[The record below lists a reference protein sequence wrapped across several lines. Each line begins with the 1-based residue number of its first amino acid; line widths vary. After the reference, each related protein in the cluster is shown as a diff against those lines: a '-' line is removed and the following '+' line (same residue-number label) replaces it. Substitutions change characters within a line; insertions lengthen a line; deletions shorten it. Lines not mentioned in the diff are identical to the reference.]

1 MITINNITMGFS
13 ERTLFKDVTL
23 SIFNNEKIGLAGP
36 NGAGKSTL
44 FAIIRREL
52 EPVSGSVQIQKNI
65 NIGHLPQEAKFHSEK
80 TVMEEVTSGDDRI
93 KALLEEKHK
102 LEETDKVM
110 TDRYGDIMHELELLG
125 LYEVEHKAEK
135 ILAGLGFKE
144 QEFHKPI
151 MQLSGGWQ
159 MRVLLAKLL
168 TYQYDLLLL
177 DEPTNYLDLEA
188 TLWLKS
194 FLKNYSGSFVLISH
208 DRVFLSEVTN
218 YTIMLEGRQMFKV
231 KGNYDDYKAQKELDN
246 RSIEK
251 RQKVIEKKQQQLERF
266 TQRFHAQ
273 PNRASAV
280 KNKLK
285 MLERLAD
292 EKEELPGEVKSVG
305 EFEFPPVARP
315 GYVVAGAYQVS
326 KSYKD
331 ITVYKNLDFEVLRD
345 QKVCLVG
352 PNGAGK
358 STLLKMLAGVLTP
371 DTGEIKYGN
380 NVDVGY
386 FSQTRLDILNL
397 EKNAFE
403 EVVANCPSGVPAVRV
418 RSLLG
423 LFNFHGDDVFKP
435 VKVLSGGE
443 KSRLILAKLLIDP
456 PNFMCLDEPTTHL
469 DLDGIK
475 ALTTAFQRYEGTVCF
490 ISHDLFFIREVADC
504 IVEVNR
510 GNLRI
515 FPGGLDYYLE
525 KKSQSDDQL
534 REEAKL
540 LKEAQ
545 LKKQEQERKQKERQS
560 ASSVVDDAHRKHSE
574 AKKRLKEIKEELSS
588 LEEEKKNLE
597 VENYVKARKMTE
609 LYNSPEVKD
618 FGRRLKEIQLRLRSI
633 EMTYNGL
640 VEERDNINK
649 V

>member
-1 MITINNITMGFS
+1 MITLNNITMGFS
-13 ERTLFKDVTL
+13 SRTLFKDVTL
-23 SIFNNEKIGLAGP
+23 SIFKNEKIGLAGP

-44 FAIIRREL
+44 FSIILREM

-65 NIGHLPQEAKFHSEK
+65 NIGHLPQEAKFNSDK
-80 TVMEEVTSGDDRI
+80 TVMDEVASGDNRI
-93 KALLEEKHK
+93 KSLLEEKHK
-102 LEETDKVM
+102 LEDNDKVM
-110 TDRYGDIMHELELLG
+110 TDRYGDILHELELLG
-125 LYEVEHKAEK
+125 LYEIEHKAEK
-135 ILAGLGFKE
+135 ILAGLGFQE
-144 QEFHKPI
+144 REFHKPI
-151 MQLSGGWQ
+151 VQLSGGWQ

-168 TYQYDLLLL
+168 TYQYDLILL
-177 DEPTNYLDLEA
+177 DEPTNYLDLQA
-188 TLWLKS
+188 TLWLKD
-194 FLKNYSGSFVLISH
+194 FLKNYDGSFVLISH

-218 YTIMLEGRQMFKV
+218 YTVLLEGSQMFKV
-231 KGNYDDYKAQKELDN
+231 KGNYDEFKAQKDVDN
-246 RSIEK
+246 RSLEK
-251 RQKVIEKKQQQLERF
+251 RQKVIEKKQEQLERF

-285 MLERLAD
+285 MLEKLA
-292 EKEELPGEVKSVG
+292 EQREELPGETKSVG
-305 EFEFPPVARP
+305 EFSFPPVKRP

-331 ITVYKNLDFEVLRD
+331 ISVYKNLDFEVLRD

-371 DTGEIKYGN
+371 DTGEIKYGT

-386 FSQTRLDILNL
+386 FSQTRLDVLNL

-403 EVVANCPSGVPAVRV
+403 EVVSVCPHGVPSVRV

-423 LFNFHGDDVFKP
+423 LFNFHGDDVFKS
-435 VKVLSGGE
+435 VKILSGGE

-475 ALTTAFQRYEGTVCF
+475 ALTVAFQKYEGTVCF

-504 IVEVNR
+504 VVEVNH
-510 GNLRI
+510 GQLRV

-525 KKSQSDDQL
+525 KKSQSDEQMREDARQL
-534 REEAKL
+534 RE
-540 LKEAQ
+540 AQ
-545 LKKQEQERKQKERQS
+545 QKKQEQERKQKERQS
-560 ASSVVDDAHRKHSE
+560 GNSVVDEAHRKHME
-574 AKKRLKEIKEELSS
+574 AKKRLKEIKEEMGR

-597 VENYVKARKMTE
+597 VESYVKGRKMSE
-609 LYNSPEVKD
+609 LFNSPEVKD
-618 FGRRLKEIQLRLRSI
+618 FGRRLKEIQSRLREI
-633 EMTYNGL
+633 EMSYNGL
-640 VEERDNINK
+640 ITERDKINQT
-649 V
+649 